1 LGQVKQAYKTAASK
15 QTIGLILNRLFHHAF
30 FVAKRVRAE
39 TGIGT
44 QAVSISYVA
53 VELAKRIFEDLSKRA
68 VMLVGAGDMA
78 ELAAKHLI
86 SAGIKDLLIASRNL
100 ENAKALAGVLGGK
113 PIKIEEIHYL
123 LKDVDIVIAATG
135 SSDFI
140 IRPQHTREALK
151 LRKNEPMFM
160 IDIAVPRDID
170 PRVEEI
176 PNVYLYDID
185 DLKGVL
191 DENMKTRRESAEKAQ
206 EIVLQGERIFLK
218 WLDDL
223 KVVPT
228 IIELRKRL
236 DEIRAN
242 EVEKALRRFGNL
254 SEKERKIIENMA
266 AGIVGKIL
274 HNPLTNL
281 KKESSTSLGALYV
294 HTIKKLFE
302 LDREFEL
309 LEEEELTV
317 QPRIGT
323 KEQE

>member
-1 LGQVKQAYKTAASK
+1 
-15 QTIGLILNRLFHHAF
+15 
-30 FVAKRVRAE
+30 
-39 TGIGT
+39 
-44 QAVSISYVA
+44 
-53 VELAKRIFEDLSKRA
+53 
-68 VMLVGAGDMA
+68 
-78 ELAAKHLI
+78 
-86 SAGIKDLLIASRNL
+86 
-100 ENAKALAGVLGGK
+100 
-113 PIKIEEIHYL
+113 
-123 LKDVDIVIAATG
+123 
-135 SSDFI
+135 
-140 IRPQHTREALK
+140 
-151 LRKNEPMFM
+151 M